1 MMKLLEE
8 QRQINPFHFISPTAV
23 IASIGPG
30 SIVSNDSYNNL
41 PMIHIVRTKVLIH
54 PEFVNTKYGYKYG
67 NNNKSGIVRTILRT
81 NVMESQSTLF
91 EQYYSHTVT
100 L

>member
-8 QRQINPFHFISPTAV
+8 TTPNAIHFTLLAPTAV

-41 PMIHIVRTKVLIH
+41 PMIHIVRTKSA
-54 PEFVNTKYGYKYG
+54 NTPG
-67 NNNKSGIVRTILRT
+67 NCPIPNMATNTAANNKSGIVRTILRT
-81 NVMESQSTLF
+81 KRDGIAIHFV
-91 EQYYSHTVT
+91 
-100 L
+100 

>member
-1 MMKLLEE
+1 MMKL
-8 QRQINPFHFISPTAV
+8 RGTTPNAIHFTLLAPTAV

-54 PEFVNTKYGYKYG
+54 PEFV
-67 NNNKSGIVRTILRT
+67 
-81 NVMESQSTLF
+81 
-91 EQYYSHTVT
+91 QYQIWLQIRQLIINQVLCVQY
-100 L
+100 